1 MAIEAPGADSRWRCS
16 QCGNLTRFDVVRVR
30 RTREFWHQELSGDP
44 SVEETQ
50 VLHEEI
56 EAVTCRWCSGGGQV
70 ELVARPAESGVVGGA
85 S

>member
-1 MAIEAPGADSRWRCS
+1 MAIEAPGADSRWRCA

-44 SVEETQ
+44 GVEETQ
-50 VLHEEI
+50 VLDEEI
-56 EAVTCRWCSGGGQV
+56 ESVACRWCSGGGQV
-70 ELVARPAESGVVGGA
+70 ELVERPAESRVVGGA